1 MIAATQGA
9 ASPDAVEINARAE
22 ALAANTGNL
31 GHLAEQIVGSWMAA
45 NDVGNFPS
53 AMVLADRLLDIAQRD
68 GGAVTRGLATRA
80 QLLTRY
86 SIGDLLGAEEH
97 FVSGEA
103 FLSDPVVLRRY
114 SVAAPTICH
123 GGYNVWTMD
132 RADEARA
139 RMRRAAAMVEDDA
152 CARTAVQ
159 LHSSCLHALL
169 REPEQAAM
177 LAAQASAT
185 AAEHGF
191 RYAGWLARIGLGW
204 AQAQLGHPEEG
215 TSLIREALAV
225 NRANGYLLGVP
236 MFLTLLAE
244 AQALG
249 GALADSLRTFD
260 EALTVNPNERFC
272 RPETLRLRGEIRRQ
286 QGDEKPAEA
295 DFHDA
300 IALAREMSAKAWEL
314 RAATSLARL
323 WRDQG
328 RRADARSAG
337 AGLWLVHR
345 RLRHRRSERRQGAAR
360 RAGLSGGRLR
370 GLAGND
376 EPAAER
382 L

>member
-1 MIAATQGA
+1 MAT
-9 ASPDAVEINARAE
+9 
-22 ALAANTGNL
+22 
-31 GHLAEQIVGSWMAA
+31 
-45 NDVGNFPS
+45 NDVGNLPS

-68 GGAVTRGLATRA
+68 GGAVTRGLETRA

-86 SIGDLLGAEEH
+86 NIGDLLGAEEH

-123 GGYNVWTMD
+123 GGYNVWTMG

-152 CARTAVQ
+152 YTRTAVQ

-215 TSLIREALAV
+215 ASLIREALTAF
-225 NRANGYLLGVP
+225 RATGNLLWTPMYL
-236 MFLTLLAE
+236 TWLAA

-249 GALADSLRTFD
+249 GALAESLRTLD
-260 EALTVNPNERFC
+260 EALTVNPEERPW
-272 RPETLRLRGEIRRQ
+272 RPETLRVRGDIRRQ
-286 QGDEKPAEA
+286 QGEAELAEA
-295 DFHDA
+295 DFHAA
-300 IALAREMSAKAWEL
+300 IALSREMSAKAWEL

-328 RRADARSAG
+328 RRAEAHDLLAPIYAWFTEGFDTPDLKDAKALLDDLSA
-337 AGLWLVHR
+337 
-345 RLRHRRSERRQGAAR
+345 
-360 RAGLSGGRLR
+360 
-370 GLAGND
+370 
-376 EPAAER
+376 
-382 L
+382 